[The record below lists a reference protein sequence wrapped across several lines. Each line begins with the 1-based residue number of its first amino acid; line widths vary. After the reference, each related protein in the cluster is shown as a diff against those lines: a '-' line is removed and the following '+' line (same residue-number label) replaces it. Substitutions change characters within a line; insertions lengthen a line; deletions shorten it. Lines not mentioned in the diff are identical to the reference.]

1 VSDPRD
7 LDILTM
13 MAEINENLSRY
24 TEAINLRTK
33 IAKYDKWNASNY
45 LQLGRDYKIIQDFTN
60 MELMKSKILD
70 FAEGTPEAN
79 RALAELIR

>member
-1 VSDPRD
+1 
-7 LDILTM
+7 
-13 MAEINENLSRY
+13 MAEINENLSRH
-24 TEAINLRTK
+24 TEAIKLRTQ

-79 RALAELIR
+79 KALAELIR